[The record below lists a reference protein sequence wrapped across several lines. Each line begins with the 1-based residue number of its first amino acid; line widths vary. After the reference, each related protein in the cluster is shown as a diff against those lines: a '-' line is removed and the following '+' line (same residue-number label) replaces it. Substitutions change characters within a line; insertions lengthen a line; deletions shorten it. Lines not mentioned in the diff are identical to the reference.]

1 MEYSIDYGR
10 RKNVYILI
18 RDGKVILKVPQNY
31 PKYKMEKI
39 INEKEKW
46 INKKLQEYNQKNRNV
61 REYKDGANI
70 YVLGN
75 RYILKIEYYSKTRI
89 MVKLKDSNFVIY
101 FPENLQINEELI
113 KEVIEKYY
121 CKLAKIELPKYL
133 ENIAK
138 EVNLYPS
145 SCSVRNMK
153 RAWGNCNTKKDIH
166 LNTNLIKYSKQAIEY
181 VCLHEICHLK
191 YMNHSK
197 FFWKMVESYMPNYK
211 EIEKELR

>member
-18 RDGKVILKVPQNY
+18 RDGKVILKVPKNY

-89 MVKLKDSNFVIY
+89 MVKLEDSNFVIY

-121 CKLAKIELPKYL
+121 YKLAKIELPKYL

-197 FFWKMVESYMPNYK
+197 VFWKMVESYMPNYK

>member
-18 RDGKVILKVPQNY
+18 RDGKVILKVPKNY

-89 MVKLKDSNFVIY
+89 MVKLEDSNFVIY

-113 KEVIEKYY
+113 KEVIEKY
-121 CKLAKIELPKYL
+121 
-133 ENIAK
+133 
-138 EVNLYPS
+138 
-145 SCSVRNMK
+145 
-153 RAWGNCNTKKDIH
+153 
-166 LNTNLIKYSKQAIEY
+166 
-181 VCLHEICHLK
+181 
-191 YMNHSK
+191 
-197 FFWKMVESYMPNYK
+197 
-211 EIEKELR
+211 

>member
-18 RDGKVILKVPQNY
+18 RDGKVILKVPKNY

-89 MVKLKDSNFVIY
+89 MVKLEDSNFMIY

-197 FFWKMVESYMPNYK
+197 VFWKMVESYMPNYK

>member
-18 RDGKVILKVPQNY
+18 RDGKVILKVPKNY

-46 INKKLQEYNQKNRNV
+46 INKKLQEYNQKNRNI

-89 MVKLKDSNFVIY
+89 MVKLEDSNFVIY
-101 FPENLQINEELI
+101 FPENLQRNEELI

-197 FFWKMVESYMPNYK
+197 VFWEMVESYMPNYK

>member
-18 RDGKVILKVPQNY
+18 RDGKVILKVPKNY

-166 LNTNLIKYSKQAIEY
+166 LNTNLIKYSKLAIEY

-197 FFWKMVESYMPNYK
+197 DFWKMVESYMPNYK

>member
-18 RDGKVILKVPQNY
+18 RDGKVILKVPKNY

-46 INKKLQEYNQKNRNV
+46 INKKLQEYNQKNRNI

-89 MVKLKDSNFVIY
+89 MVKLEDSNFVIY

-197 FFWKMVESYMPNYK
+197 VFWEMVESYMPNYK

>member
-18 RDGKVILKVPQNY
+18 RDGKVILKVPKNY

-75 RYILKIEYYSKTRI
+75 KYTLKIKYYSKTRI
-89 MVKLKDSNFVIY
+89 MVKLEDSNFVIY

-113 KEVIEKYY
+113 KEVIGKYY

-133 ENIAK
+133 ENVVK
-138 EVNLYPS
+138 KVNLYPS

-153 RAWGNCNTKKDIH
+153 RAWGNCNTKKAIH

-197 FFWKMVESYMPNYK
+197 DFWKMVESYMPNYK

>member
-18 RDGKVILKVPQNY
+18 RDGKVILKVPKNY

-46 INKKLQEYNQKNRNV
+46 INKKLQEYNQKNRNI

-89 MVKLKDSNFVIY
+89 MVKLEDSNFVIY

-197 FFWKMVESYMPNYK
+197 VFWKMVESYMPNYK

>member
-18 RDGKVILKVPQNY
+18 RDGKVILKVPKNY

-39 INEKEKW
+39 INGKEKW

-89 MVKLKDSNFVIY
+89 MVKLEDSNFVIY

-197 FFWKMVESYMPNYK
+197 VFWKMVESYMPNYK

>member
-18 RDGKVILKVPQNY
+18 RDGKVILKVPKNY

-89 MVKLKDSNFVIY
+89 MVKLEDSNFVIY

-197 FFWKMVESYMPNYK
+197 VFWKMVESYMPNYK
-211 EIEKELR
+211 EIEKELK

>member
-18 RDGKVILKVPQNY
+18 RDGKVILKVPKNY

-89 MVKLKDSNFVIY
+89 MVKLEDSNFVIY

-197 FFWKMVESYMPNYK
+197 VFWEMVESYMPNYK

>member
-18 RDGKVILKVPQNY
+18 RDGKVILKVPKNY

-89 MVKLKDSNFVIY
+89 MVKLEDSNFVIY

-197 FFWKMVESYMPNYK
+197 VFWKMVESYMPNYK

>member
-18 RDGKVILKVPQNY
+18 RDGKVILKVPKNY

-197 FFWKMVESYMPNYK
+197 VFWKMVESYMPNYK